1 MVRECGHEGRWVV
14 VLSNRLRSRRHRSL
28 RPLGWAL
35 ALVAA
40 SLAASAF
47 VGTARADDPQPPVA
61 SGTATDLTPTSTD
74 TSTPSTDLPTST
86 EPQIVPATTQAVS
99 SDAPAVSPDP
109 PPVSSDPPPPVS
121 SDPPPPVSSDPSPP
135 VSSDPSPPV
144 SSDPPPVSSDPPP
157 PVSSDPPPVSSD
169 PPVADTKTPSIAAP
183 APPTTSTAP
192 PAASTNPPPATTD
205 TPPTTDVTTE
215 GSSPQFVGAELVTIV
230 PFPTSAGSKPKLRA
244 VGAGSWLD
252 DCRLGGLCGVASFP
266 RSPFESAQ
274 ALFNSWPLRGASPTQ
289 PGARSG
295 GDRDRTEGA
304 QPPRAPIPPP
314 APNHQPD
321 GPTAP
326 GAFFGFSSSGGFH
339 NGGLL
344 ALMAVLLGFT
354 FLQSTRRVTPPE
366 QRVHGPLLVLSLER
380 PG

>member
-99 SDAPAVSPDP
+99 SDAPAVSP
-109 PPVSSDPPPPVS
+109 
-121 SDPPPPVSSDPSPP
+121 
-135 VSSDPSPPV
+135 
-144 SSDPPPVSSDPPP
+144 
-157 PVSSDPPPVSSD
+157 DPPPVSSD

>member
-1 MVRECGHEGRWVV
+1 MVRECGDEGRWVV
-14 VLSNRLRSRRHRSL
+14 VLSNRLPSRRRRSL
-28 RPLGWAL
+28 RPLGLAL

-47 VGTARADDPQPPVA
+47 VDTARADDPAPA
-61 SGTATDLTPTSTD
+61 SGGAATNTPAAAPD
-74 TSTPSTDLPTST
+74 PTPSTDPPAAPT
-86 EPQIVPATTQAVS
+86 E
-99 SDAPAVSPDP
+99 P
-109 PPVSSDPPPPVS
+109 PPVSADTQSAATNPATPPPDPPAAPTDPPAAPTDPPAAPTDPPAAPTDPPVTS
-121 SDPPPPVSSDPSPP
+121 TDPPAAP
-135 VSSDPSPPV
+135 
-144 SSDPPPVSSDPPP
+144 
-157 PVSSDPPPVSSD
+157 SD
-169 PPVADTKTPSIAAP
+169 PPV
-183 APPTTSTAP
+183 TSTDP
-192 PAASTNPPPATTD
+192 PAAESKTADIAPASNATTD
-205 TPPTTDVTTE
+205 PPTASTDPSPAPTPPNGDVST
-215 GSSPQFVGAELVTIV
+215 GVGSPQVTGPERVTIV
-230 PFPTSAGSKPKLRA
+230 PLPMTAAKLRA
-244 VGAGSWLD
+244 VVPRSWLD
-252 DCRLGGLCGVASFP
+252 DCRFSVLCGAALLA

-274 ALFNSWPLRGASPTQ
+274 ALFNSSSLSDASSTQ
-289 PGARSG
+289 PGTRSG

-304 QPPRAPIPPP
+304 QTPKAPIPPP